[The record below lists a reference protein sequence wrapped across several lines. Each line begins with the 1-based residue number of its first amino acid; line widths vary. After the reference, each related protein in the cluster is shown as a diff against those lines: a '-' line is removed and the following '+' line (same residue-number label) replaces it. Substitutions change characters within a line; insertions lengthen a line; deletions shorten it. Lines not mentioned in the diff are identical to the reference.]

1 MAADRASGLAERQSW
16 AIARWQLRSLG
27 FSESRIR
34 SWLATGRLHTRLPG
48 VYVWGRPTL
57 DEKGE
62 HAAALLFA
70 GRGSVLTGVTALWW
84 QELLGDR
91 PRAIHVDAP
100 GRSRS
105 RGCLRIHHPTGQ
117 VVRHDHEGLP
127 VATLPRALLLAAGS
141 LSHNAL
147 RHVLARADFKHILH
161 LQSLHSACRGG
172 APGSRALRAAL
183 ASHLPQLAMC
193 ANDFEIDFVLL
204 CEAHSLPI
212 PEPNTRIGRYR
223 PDMLWRDAWLI
234 VELDG
239 DDAHSSAAQL
249 IADVERQRWLEAR
262 GFTVIRFTWTAVQ
275 FQPEL
280 VAEEVRRA
288 LRHVARPAGE

>member
-1 MAADRASGLAERQSW
+1 MAADRASVLAERQAW
-16 AIARWQLRSLG
+16 AIARLQLRSLG
-27 FSESRIR
+27 FSEARIR
-34 SWLATGRLHTRLPG
+34 SWLATGRLHPHLPG
-48 VYVWGRPTL
+48 VYAWGRPAL

-70 GRGSVLTGVTALWW
+70 GRGSALTGLTALWW

-91 PRAIHVDAP
+91 PTAIHIDAP

-105 RGCLRIHHPTGQ
+105 RRGLRIRHPALR
-117 VVRHDHEGLP
+117 VECHDREGLP
-127 VATLPRALLLAAGS
+127 VVPLPRAVLIAASS

-147 RHVLARADFKHILH
+147 RNVLARADFKGILD
-161 LQSLHSACRGG
+161 LPSLHSACRGG
-172 APGSRALRAAL
+172 TPGSRALRSAL

-212 PEPNTRIGRYR
+212 PEPNPRIGRYR
-223 PDMLWRDAWLI
+223 PDMLWRDARLI

-239 DDAHSSAAQL
+239 DDAHSSPAQL
-249 IADVERQRWLEAR
+249 IADARRQRWLEGR
-262 GFTVIRFTWTAVQ
+262 GFTVIRFTWDAVQ
-275 FQPEL
+275 FQSGR

-288 LRHVARPAGE
+288 LRLRGSTG

>member
-1 MAADRASGLAERQSW
+1 MAADRAGGLAGRQSW

-34 SWLATGRLHTRLPG
+34 SWLASGRLHAHLPG
-48 VYVWGRPTL
+48 VYTWGRPTL

-70 GRGSVLTGVTALWW
+70 GRGSALTGLTSLWW

-105 RGCLRIHHPTGQ
+105 RRGLRIHHPTAQ
-117 VVRHDHEGLP
+117 VVRHEHEGLP
-127 VATLPRALLLAAGS
+127 VAPLPRALLLAAGS

-147 RHVLARADFKHILH
+147 RHVLARADFKHILN
-161 LQSLHSACRGG
+161 LQSLHAACRSGPPG
-172 APGSRALRAAL
+172 ARALRAGL
-183 ASHLPQLAMC
+183 GSHLPQLAMC
-193 ANDFEIDFVLL
+193 ANGFEIDFVLL

-223 PDMLWRDAWLI
+223 PDMLWGEARLI

-249 IADVERQRWLEAR
+249 IADAERQRWLEAR
-262 GFTVIRFTWTAVQ
+262 GFTVIRFTWAAVQ
-275 FQPEL
+275 LQPER

-288 LRHVARPAGE
+288 LRQAARTAGE